1 VSSNYAFWRYLFWPE
16 LAGTVFLLAGF
27 VLIRRRLSFNLADIS
42 VLGRVF
48 VPVPLAV
55 FGAEHLASAAFMK
68 DMVPN
73 WMPGHLFSIYFVG
86 CALFAAAISILTMK
100 YVRLSASLLGLM
112 LLLFVVLLHVPNV
125 IAHPGDRFKW
135 AVATRDFSFALGAWT
150 LAATQMAEAGSEAGR
165 RAIVVCRSLFALV
178 LVFYGVEHLR
188 YPTFTPGVPLPQEMP
203 VWIPVRAAWGY
214 VTGIMLL
221 VSGVS
226 LLAGK
231 YARAI
236 TTFLGITVTLV
247 VLCIN
252 TPMLAVAT
260 LPTEI
265 TTAVNYVADTMLFAG
280 MIFFVAAAV
289 PLRSRVPELVE
300 AAA

>member
-1 VSSNYAFWRYLFWPE
+1 MLTGLVA
-16 LAGTVFLLAGF
+16 
-27 VLIRRRLSFNLADIS
+27 IRRRLSFNLADLS

-55 FGAEHLASAAFMK
+55 FGAEHFATANGLKNA
-68 DMVPN
+68 VPS
-73 WMPGHLFSIYFVG
+73 WIPWHLFWVYFVG

-100 YVRLSASLLGLM
+100 YVRLSATLLGLM
-112 LLLFVVLLHVPNV
+112 LFLFVVLLHIPNV
-125 IAHPGDRFKW
+125 IQNPGDRFAW

-165 RAIVVCRSLFALV
+165 RAIAVCRSLFALA
-178 LVFYGVEHLR
+178 LVFFAIEHLR
-188 YPTFTPGVPLPQEMP
+188 HPEFTPGVPLPQP
-203 VWIPVRAAWGY
+203 TPGWIPFHTAWGY

-221 VSGVS
+221 VAGLS

-231 YARAI
+231 YARA
-236 TTFLGITVTLV
+236 TTTLLGITVSLV
-247 VLCIN
+247 VLFIN

-260 LPTEI
+260 LPSEVL
-265 TTAVNYVADTMLFAG
+265 TAVNYVADTMLFAG
-280 MIFFVAAAV
+280 VIFFVAAAV
-289 PLRSRVPELVE
+289 PLRRGVPQLVE